1 MREVALRRAFD
12 LTMKDPDFMAEAEKL
27 QMEIEPL
34 NARQIE
40 ALLATAY
47 ATPKDVV
54 RQAGELLEP
63 PK

>member
-1 MREVALRRAFD
+1 
-12 LTMKDPDFMAEAEKL
+12 
-27 QMEIEPL
+27 MEIEPL